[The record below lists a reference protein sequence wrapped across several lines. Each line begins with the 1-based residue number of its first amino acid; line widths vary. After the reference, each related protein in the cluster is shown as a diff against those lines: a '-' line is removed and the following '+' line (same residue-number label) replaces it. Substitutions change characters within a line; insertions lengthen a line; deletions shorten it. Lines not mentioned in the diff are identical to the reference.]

1 MEMRPVDD
9 PPRGHGG
16 SCVNGGIEIVNL
28 AAEGFA
34 YRAGMN

>member
-1 MEMRPVDD
+1 MILLA
-9 PPRGHGG
+9 GTKA
-16 SCVNGGIEIVNL
+16 CVNGGIEIVNL

>member
-1 MEMRPVDD
+1 MRPVDD

-16 SCVNGGIEIVNL
+16 VNGGIEIVNL